1 VLFLISQSWLRLDS
15 EAGSF
20 TAGVLVAT
28 AQSLSLTTV
37 CGRSRPLAVSV
48 CHLRLSSLYS
58 MVSVW
63 PGSSCSSA
71 AACAQNKT
79 LAGNS
84 RKGSRGLHSLEIEIR
99 ARRFEGLS
107 RGFGNAGDLQHHRD
121 PEAALQETPA
131 ERPLT
136 RLEHRMAF
144 CDRDSV
150 ISSMLRKR
158 LRNRRSTAMSRAGPP
173 THRWNSRGQLPR
185 RNEERWHAYSD
196 RKRLPWTEADT
207 Q

>member
-1 VLFLISQSWLRLDS
+1 
-15 EAGSF
+15 
-20 TAGVLVAT
+20 
-28 AQSLSLTTV
+28 
-37 CGRSRPLAVSV
+37 
-48 CHLRLSSLYS
+48 LYS
-58 MVSVW
+58 IVSVW

-71 AACAQNKT
+71 TACAQNKT

-136 RLEHRMAF
+136 RLEGF
-144 CDRDSV
+144 
-150 ISSMLRKR
+150 LRSR
-158 LRNRRSTAMSRAGPP
+158 LSYQLDVAEAIAQSALNR
-173 THRWNSRGQLPR
+173 HESRGATNASMELARAAAP
-185 RNEERWHAYSD
+185 
-196 RKRLPWTEADT
+196 T
-207 Q
+207 QRGAMA